1 MATACVSEVI
11 QQLRKTALG
20 DGSGRTDGELLE
32 AFAGRR
38 DAGALAALVQ
48 RHGAMVWGVC
58 QRVLRCHHDVEDAFQ
73 ATFLVFVRKAATIR
87 HKEMV
92 GNWLYGVAH
101 QTAIRARA
109 LAARRGV
116 RERQVAQMPEPGVG
130 GEETWN
136 DLQPLVDEE
145 LSRLPDKYRTLV
157 VLCDL
162 EGRTRKEAAR
172 QLGCPE
178 GTVAGRLARARTM
191 LAKRLAR
198 RGLALSGGA
207 VATLLARGAA
217 AASAPAQVVS
227 STIAAA
233 THFAAGPAATG
244 MISPVVAALT
254 EGVLK
259 GMLLTKLKLAGA
271 AFLAL
276 VLVAGGTGM
285 LIGQSGA
292 APVPAVLPKK
302 DVDKSVPGTPG
313 VSEKDR
319 ASAAEKKPAD
329 DPAEEL
335 RKAQEELRKAQED
348 LMRAQRKVHEAMR
361 KMIESRI
368 PGGGLGGGFGGAF
381 PGGGFGGGGF
391 GGFGPAAGA
400 RLGISVSKPAAALA
414 EQLNLPEGQGLVL
427 ESVSAGSAGAKAG
440 LKKNDILLELG
451 GKKITN
457 DVSALVKA
465 LDGFKT
471 GDKVDAVILRMG
483 KKETV
488 KDLVMPEAPKG
499 GFGGFGFTFPELPPP
514 VRVVPEERKE

>member
-1 MATACVSEVI
+1 M
-11 QQLRKTALG
+11 L
-20 DGSGRTDGELLE
+20 
-32 AFAGRR
+32 
-38 DAGALAALVQ
+38 
-48 RHGAMVWGVC
+48 
-58 QRVLRCHHDVEDAFQ
+58 
-73 ATFLVFVRKAATIR
+73 
-87 HKEMV
+87 
-92 GNWLYGVAH
+92 
-101 QTAIRARA
+101 
-109 LAARRGV
+109 
-116 RERQVAQMPEPGVG
+116 EPGVG

-172 QLGCPE
+172 QLAAPKGPWRP
-178 GTVAGRLARARTM
+178 AGARARTM
-191 LAKRLAR
+191 LAKRLAAGAGLPCRVGRWRLSRLGPPR
-198 RGLALSGGA
+198 R
-207 VATLLARGAA
+207 ARR
-217 AASAPAQVVS
+217 AQVVS

-271 AFLAL
+271 AFLGAG
-276 VLVAGGTGM
+276 LVAGGTGM
-285 LIGQSGA
+285 LIGQA
-292 APVPAVLPKK
+292 ERRRYRLCCPRRTWTK
-302 DVDKSVPGTPG
+302 VPGTPG